1 MKYIILTQRQNQKLF
16 IIISRALISL
26 CREQKVKRNRR
37 VRQFE
42 QNCRWFQKVWNTD
55 GDEFVNFPETVDQM
69 LTAILQMED
78 Q

>member
-1 MKYIILTQRQNQKLF
+1 M
-16 IIISRALISL
+16 
-26 CREQKVKRNRR
+26 KRNRR